1 MKLFENGSFFTGAN
15 YWASHSGINMWT
27 DWQPKVIENDFRKLN
42 ENNIRYLRVFPLWS
56 VFQPIREHTSCRGEF
71 REIRRYEEPLD
82 NSPEGV
88 AGINPVMAERFQ
100 EFLSIC
106 EKYDIGLIVGLL
118 TGWMSGRHFVPEAL
132 LRLNTIT
139 DPYAVKWEIKFVRY
153 MVNKFKNS
161 PAILAWDLGN
171 ECNCMGE
178 ATDKNQTYVWVSTIT
193 NAIKREDNIR
203 PVVSGMHS
211 LIPDSTWNPE
221 DQGEILDVLC
231 THPYPLFTPHCATD
245 PLNEFKPVLHAT
257 AETRM
262 YEDIGNVPAF
272 VEEMGTLG
280 DMVASRKIA
289 ADYLR
294 SSLWSLWAN
303 NCKGFMW
310 WCANEQSHLM
320 NTPYDWENIEREL
333 GFFDI
338 NGNPKPVLEEI
349 SKFTQFI
356 DNFEYNTL
364 PERINDAVCILTP
377 GQDIWAT
384 AYGAFALAKKT
395 GLDIKF
401 AFSKNDIPDSDFYI
415 IPSLYSASAIYRHK
429 FDKIL
434 KKVYDKGATLYIS
447 YGRTNLAGFAEYS
460 GVEVQTRC
468 APLTRD
474 IVTLNG
480 EEFVI
485 SPFVKYSLKT
495 VGADVL
501 ATDQN
506 DQPVMTVNNYGKGK
520 VYTLAYPIES
530 YAATEPMVL
539 SGKYKKDY
547 HKFYEVLKKH
557 KNVSKIAE
565 NDNDSICMTEHIADD
580 KHLLVLINCTPRKE
594 IANIKLDGYK
604 VVKLMNTDKAS
615 LTHSDNGFKLELG
628 GNNGAVVVVEKIKWL
643 Y

>member
-1 MKLFENGSFFTGAN
+1 MKLFESGSFFTGAN
-15 YWASHSGINMWT
+15 YWASHAGINMWT
-27 DWQPKVIENDFRKLN
+27 DWQPEVIENDFRKLK
-42 ENNIRYLRVFPLWS
+42 ENNIRYLRIFPLWS
-56 VFQPIREHTSCRGEF
+56 VFQPIREHTSCKGEF
-71 REIRRYEEPLD
+71 REIRLYEEPLD
-82 NSPEGV
+82 SSPEGV
-88 AGINPVMAERFQ
+88 AGVDPVMAERF
-100 EFLSIC
+100 EKFLSLA

-118 TGWMSGRHFVPEAL
+118 TGWMSGRLFVPEAL
-132 LRLNTIT
+132 LKLNTLT

-153 MVNKFKNS
+153 MVNRFKTS

-193 NAIKREDNIR
+193 NVIKREDNIR

-211 LIPDSTWNPE
+211 LVPDTTWNPE

-245 PLNEFKPVLHAT
+245 PLNEYKPALQAT

-272 VEEMGTLG
+272 AEEMGTLG
-280 DMVASRKIA
+280 DMVASRRIA

-310 WCANEQSHLM
+310 WCANEQSRLT

-338 NGNPKPVLEEI
+338 DGNPKPVLDEI
-349 SKFTQFI
+349 SKFTQFV
-356 DNFEYNTL
+356 DNFEHNPL
-364 PERINDAVCILTP
+364 PERLTDAVCILTP
-377 GQDIWAT
+377 GQDIWAAALGT
-384 AYGAFALAKKT
+384 FALAKKV

-401 AFSKNDIPDSDFYI
+401 AFAKNNIPESDVYI

-434 KKVYDKGATLYIS
+434 KNVYDNGATLYIS

-468 APLTRD
+468 TP
-474 IVTLNG
+474 VTSDTVKFNG
-480 EEFVI
+480 EKIVI

-506 DQPVMTVNNYGKGK
+506 DEPVMTVNNYGKGK
-520 VYTLAYPIES
+520 VYTLAYPIEV
-530 YAATEPMVL
+530 YAGAEPMVL

-557 KNVSKIAE
+557 KNVLKIAE
-565 NDNDSICMTEHIADD
+565 NDNTSICMTEHIADD

-594 IANIKLDGYK
+594 TANVKLDGYK
-604 VVKLMNTDKAS
+604 VVKLMNADNAS
-615 LTHSDNGFKLELG
+615 LTHYDNGFKLELD
-628 GNNGAVVVVEKIKWL
+628 GNNGAVVVVGEIK
-643 Y
+643 